1 MKWTFESNLTAGQV
15 QADAII
21 VPVTKKQA
29 KEGGISPAWDP
40 LLKQLAENRLF
51 DGTANRSFVW
61 PESISSGSRL
71 LIWVGRPEGILTSE
85 QLRLVAA
92 QAAKAAVKSGIRS
105 AAIQIPHTMVSFT
118 AEQTPRDA
126 AQALTEGFILGS
138 YRKPHYKR
146 DASEH
151 TDLEEI
157 LYYIEGNAEAEYEA
171 AWKEGM
177 SLGQAIGEATCLARD
192 LTNLPGNKLLPEDLA
207 QKALQLAK
215 RYGFE
220 AQVLDEEAMVE
231 KGMGGLLA
239 VGKGSI
245 HPPRMITIR
254 YQGRETWDDVI
265 GLVGKGITFDTGGV
279 SLKRAA
285 GMEDM
290 ISDMGGAATVLG
302 VMEALGRIRPKANVV
317 MVIPSAENVMSGGAF
332 KPGDIVTTLSGR
344 TVEVL
349 NTDAEG
355 RIVLADG
362 VTHAKQLGA
371 SRLIDVAT
379 LTGAVVSALGDIATG
394 AVTNDETFLQELIA
408 SSRRAGEKIWPL
420 PSYPEFWD
428 KLKSEVADL
437 RNQTGREG
445 GTITGGL
452 FVGTFADGLPWVHLD
467 IAGTAYLSKERGVD
481 PRGATGV
488 LVRTISDWI
497 LREAEA
503 VKD

>member
-1 MKWTFESNLTAGQV
+1 MKWTLQGSLSSGQV
-15 QADAII
+15 HTDAII
-21 VPVTKKQA
+21 IPVTKKQTA
-29 KEGGISPAWDP
+29 EGGVSEAWDP
-40 LLKQLAENRLF
+40 LLKPLAESRLF
-51 DGTANRSFVW
+51 DGTPNRSFVW
-61 PESISSGSRL
+61 PESIDGESRL
-71 LIWVGRPEGILTSE
+71 LIWLGRPEGILTSE
-85 QLRLVAA
+85 QLRLLAA
-92 QAAKAAVKSGIRS
+92 QAGKAAVKSGVRS
-105 AAIQIPHTMVSFT
+105 AAIQIPNTMVNFT
-118 AEQTPRDA
+118 AEQTPQDA

-138 YRKPHYKR
+138 YWKPHYKR
-146 DASEH
+146 DAAEQ
-151 TDLEEI
+151 TNLEEI
-157 LYYIEGNAEAEYEA
+157 LYYIEEVMDAEFEA
-171 AWKEGM
+171 GWTKGM
-177 SLGQAIGEATCLARD
+177 SLGAAIGEATCLARD
-192 LTNLPGNKLLPEDLA
+192 LTNLPGNMLLPEDLA
-207 QKALQLAK
+207 QKALQVAK
-215 RYGFE
+215 RNGFE
-220 AQVLDEEAMVE
+220 AQVLDEEGLVE

-245 HPPRMITIR
+245 HPPRMIALR
-254 YQGRETWDDVI
+254 YQGRETWEDVI
-265 GLVGKGITFDTGGV
+265 GLVGKGVTFDTGGV
-279 SLKRAA
+279 SLKRAS

-302 VMEALGRIRPKANVV
+302 VMEALGRIRPRVNVV
-317 MVIPSAENVMSGGAF
+317 MVIPSAENVMSGSAF

-344 TVEVL
+344 TIEVL

-362 VTHAKQLGA
+362 VTYAKQLGA

-394 AVTNDETFLQELIA
+394 AVTNDETFLQELIT

-452 FVGTFADGLPWVHLD
+452 FVGTFADGLPWVHFD

-481 PRGATGV
+481 PKGATGV
-488 LVRTISDWI
+488 LVRTITDWI
-497 LREAEA
+497 LKQ
-503 VKD
+503 VQVVMD

>member
-1 MKWTFESNLTAGQV
+1 MT
-15 QADAII
+15 
-21 VPVTKKQA
+21 
-29 KEGGISPAWDP
+29 
-40 LLKQLAENRLF
+40 ENRLF

-61 PESISSGSRL
+61 PESISSGTRL

-92 QAAKAAVKSGIRS
+92 QAAKAAVKSGIRR

-118 AEQTPRDA
+118 AEQTPRDC

-146 DASEH
+146 DASDH

-157 LYYIEGNAEAEYEA
+157 LYYIEGNAEAEFEA

-215 RYGFE
+215 RYDFE

-265 GLVGKGITFDTGGV
+265 GLVGKG
-279 SLKRAA
+279 
-285 GMEDM
+285 
-290 ISDMGGAATVLG
+290 
-302 VMEALGRIRPKANVV
+302 
-317 MVIPSAENVMSGGAF
+317 
-332 KPGDIVTTLSGR
+332 
-344 TVEVL
+344 
-349 NTDAEG
+349 
-355 RIVLADG
+355 
-362 VTHAKQLGA
+362 
-371 SRLIDVAT
+371 SRLIPA
-379 LTGAVVSALGDIATG
+379 A
-394 AVTNDETFLQELIA
+394 F
-408 SSRRAGEKIWPL
+408 R
-420 PSYPEFWD
+420 
-428 KLKSEVADL
+428 
-437 RNQTGREG
+437 
-445 GTITGGL
+445 
-452 FVGTFADGLPWVHLD
+452 
-467 IAGTAYLSKERGVD
+467 
-481 PRGATGV
+481 
-488 LVRTISDWI
+488 
-497 LREAEA
+497 
-503 VKD
+503 